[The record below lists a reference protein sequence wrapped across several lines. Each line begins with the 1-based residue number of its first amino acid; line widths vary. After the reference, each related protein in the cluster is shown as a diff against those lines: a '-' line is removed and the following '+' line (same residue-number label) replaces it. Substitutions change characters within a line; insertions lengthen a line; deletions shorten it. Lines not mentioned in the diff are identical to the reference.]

1 MAKLSVACCDENFSR
16 QARREE
22 LLQLQV
28 DIVRIIEEQEPVS
41 VGLVCKPTQ
50 TRINGSLGI
59 SWGDGFEICLKCL
72 FTGSINIE
80 DVGEAM
86 IIIKFVSK
94 SRSYGSMFD
103 GLAYRLFLDSSMN
116 LNASWLFPAPPR
128 PCSTKMC

>member
-1 MAKLSVACCDENFSR
+1 MVKLSVAYCDENFSR

-41 VGLVCKPTQ
+41 VGLVCKPMQ

-59 SWGDGFEICLKCL
+59 SWGNGFEICLKGL
-72 FTGSINIE
+72 FTRGINIK
-80 DVGEAM
+80 DAGEAM

-94 SRSYGSMFD
+94 SQSYISMFG
-103 GLAYRLFLDSSMN
+103 GLAYRLSLDSSMN
-116 LNASWLFPAPPR
+116 LNAS
-128 PCSTKMC
+128 